1 MSVLMLVNQ
10 VAQNAIIG
18 SITTKLFDTVINS
31 KLVQKN
37 EKKKWVREKKLN
49 LFSQLSEE
57 ILTINSKNI
66 NEKQK
71 MIREISSKIILLTEN
86 QKLKTN
92 LENYTFILDEYE
104 YYKTDINL
112 QHLNKE
118 LIQILS
124 SYMKRI

>member
-18 SITTKLFDTVINS
+18 SVTTKLFDTVINS
-31 KLVQKN
+31 RITQKN
-37 EKKKWVREKKLN
+37 EKKKWLREKKLN

-57 ILTINSKNI
+57 VLTINGRNI